1 METAKPMRT
10 LIHKLTGGHPRP
22 PTATWPHALSTGVAS
37 FIAVSL
43 LAWLTETGVHPLVL
57 GSFGASCVLLFG
69 YPDSPF
75 SQPRN
80 IVLGHTLSTLI
91 GLLVLH
97 AAGVHWWSMALAVA
111 LSIALM
117 MRAGVMHP
125 PAGSNPLI
133 VMLLQPGWLFAFTP
147 TLIGALL
154 LVLLGLLLINLQ
166 KDKHYPKHW

>member
-1 METAKPMRT
+1 METAKPMRR
-10 LIHKLTGGHPRP
+10 LIHKLKGGHPRP
-22 PTATWPHALSTGVAS
+22 PTATWPHALSTGSAS
-37 FIAVSL
+37 FITVSL
-43 LAWLTETGVHPLVL
+43 LAWLTESGVHPLVL

-80 IVLGHTLSTLI
+80 IVLGHTFSALI
-91 GLLVLH
+91 GLLVLQL
-97 AAGVHWWSMALAVA
+97 AGVHWWSLALAVA

-133 VMLLQPGWLFAFTP
+133 VMLLQPGWMFAITP
-147 TLIGALL
+147 TLVGSLL
-154 LVLLGLLLINLQ
+154 LVVMGLLLINLQ
-166 KDKHYPKHW
+166 TNKHYPKHW

>member
-1 METAKPMRT
+1 MQP
-10 LIHKLTGGHPRP
+10 LLHKLKGGQPRP
-22 PTATWPHALSTGVAS
+22 PSSTWPHALSTGAAS
-37 FIAVSL
+37 FIAVGL

-80 IVLGHTLSTLI
+80 IVLGHTLSTLV
-91 GLLVLH
+91 GLLVLQLF
-97 AAGVHWWSMALAVA
+97 GVHWWSMALAVA
-111 LSIALM
+111 LSIVLM

-154 LVLLGLLLINLQ
+154 LVVMGLVLINLQ
-166 KDKHYPKHW
+166 KDKQYPRHW

>member
-1 METAKPMRT
+1 MKH
-10 LIHKLTGGHPRP
+10 LFLKLKGGLERP
-22 PTATWPHALSTGVAS
+22 PTPDLRHVLISGGAS
-37 FIAVSL
+37 FLTICL
-43 LAWLTETGVHPLVL
+43 IAWLSETGLHPLLL

-80 IVLGHTLSTLI
+80 IVLGHSLSTFV
-91 GLLVLH
+91 GLSFLTIF
-97 AAGVHWWSMALAVA
+97 GVHWWSMGLAVA
-111 LSIALM
+111 VAIMLM

-133 VMLLQPGWLFAFTP
+133 VLMLKPSWIFAFTP
-147 TLIGALL
+147 TLAGALI

-166 KDKHYPKHW
+166 TDKHYPRYW

>member
-1 METAKPMRT
+1 MVKSMQP
-10 LIHKLTGGHPRP
+10 LLHKLKGGQPRP
-22 PTATWPHALSTGVAS
+22 PSSTWPHALSTGAAS
-37 FIAVSL
+37 FIAVGL

-80 IVLGHTLSTLI
+80 IVLGHTLSTLV
-91 GLLVLH
+91 GLLVLQLV
-97 AAGVHWWSMALAVA
+97 GVHWWSMALAVA
-111 LSIALM
+111 LSIVLM

-154 LVLLGLLLINLQ
+154 LVVMGLVLINLQ
-166 KDKHYPKHW
+166 KDKHYPRHW